1 MSFKG
6 TKKAH
11 KAKKVLLKNSLNNHT
26 APKFLKLL
34 NEEELINL
42 NKSINNPEEQNKTK
56 IFEHLQVFEKKRLKC
71 LETHENIINEMKSK
85 TLFATQIVNE
95 RLQEY
100 KEHKKTFIN
109 CTTRIMNIVE
119 NLNFSLD
126 VEKILQ
132 EKLCDFTQ
140 EY

>member
-1 MSFKG
+1 MN
-6 TKKAH
+6 TY
-11 KAKKVLLKNSLNNHT
+11 
-26 APKFLKLL
+26 KFLK
-34 NEEELINL
+34 
-42 NKSINNPEEQNKTK
+42 
-56 IFEHLQVFEKKRLKC
+56 KKRLKC

-119 NLNFSLD
+119 KLNFSLD

-140 EY
+140 EYWSFTSALPIYGKKQEILRKIAKKQ